1 MTTTTTPPRRSKLRT
16 SLQRIRNEPGLGRN
30 VVIVLVLLALAL
42 VTGGIILGNQRF
54 TLPWTDRYV
63 VHAAFEASPG
73 ISPGNGQ
80 EVRVAGV
87 IVGQIAEAEIGPDG
101 KARLELD
108 MEPGTQV
115 YDNARLV
122 LRPKSPLNEMYVEIA
137 PGGPPGRLVPSGGD
151 LPVTNTDRPVQV
163 DEVLAHLDGEARRG
177 LTQLLAE
184 SDVALAS
191 APQALP
197 GGLDA
202 TAGVT
207 EKLQPVVTQLDQR
220 RETLRRLVTAL
231 GQISTAVGANDSR
244 LTDLA
249 GSLQTT
255 LSALAEN
262 DQPLDS
268 ALGQLPDLTAQL
280 RAATTEVQ
288 GLADQLDPTLRNVQ
302 AASNDLPEALSRLEG
317 TVHQLDATIDVAA
330 PVVQKATPVVGDLR
344 PYVADLNRALP
355 SLERTTS
362 QLEPFTG
369 TLLDYLP
376 DVGAFFVNTRDIVSL
391 RDGNGGIL
399 RGILTFNPETLLP
412 PPANLV
418 GTAGGPITGP
428 LGPSDEPVPA
438 PVVGQALDQVP
449 SPLVGSR

>member
-1 MTTTTTPPRRSKLRT
+1 MTTSTPRRKSKFKT
-16 SLQRIRNEPGLGRN
+16 SLERIRNEPGLGRN

-54 TLPWTDRYV
+54 TLPWADRYV
-63 VHAAFEASPG
+63 VTAAFEASPG

-108 MEPGTQV
+108 MEPGTQI

-137 PGGPPGRLVPSGGD
+137 PGGPPGRPVPSGGD
-151 LPVTNTDRPVQV
+151 LPVTSTDRAVQV

-207 EKLQPVVTQLDQR
+207 DRLQPVVAQLDER

-231 GQISTAVGANDSR
+231 GQISSAVGTNDER
-244 LTDLA
+244 LTELA

-255 LSALAEN
+255 LNALAEN

-268 ALGQLPDLTAQL
+268 ALAQLPDLTTQL

-302 AASNDLPEALSRLEG
+302 AASEDLPEALARLED
-317 TVHQLDATIDVAA
+317 TAHQLDSTIDVATPVIRKA
-330 PVVQKATPVVGDLR
+330 GPVVADLR

-355 SLERTTS
+355 SLRESSSR
-362 QLEPFTG
+362 LEPFTG

-376 DVGAFFVNTRDIVSL
+376 DVGAFFVNTRDIVSM

-428 LGPSDEPVPA
+428 LGPSDQPVPA
-438 PVVGQALDQVP
+438 PVVGEELDQLPNPV
-449 SPLVGSR
+449 LGSR